1 MEKRFIVFLVLSFLI
16 MIGYPYFI
24 KTLGLF
30 PSNPSQVQVYQ
41 EGKKEGSLPEKNPL
55 VQVPQTQPISTEE
68 ETVQVDTAL
77 YHAVFSSRGG
87 SLVRLELKNVTET
100 DRKTRIKLYEWSQGE
115 IPAFSIQT
123 ADDGLNSRLDKGIYS
138 VEGRD
143 IKLNDRTKTGQILFR
158 FLDVKSG
165 AQIAKRFVFTN
176 DDYRIS
182 LDIETASF
190 SEPYLLSIGTNFGI
204 TDWGKNKGFAGFI
217 GPITFVNNE
226 IIRDSPAK
234 IENEI
239 RHEGKINWVALQDK
253 YFIAA
258 AIPTDAS
265 AAIVSRTTPTA
276 VNAAIEFKAPGT
288 EPVTNHVLLYLGPKE
303 HRRMQVL
310 GVKLEE
316 TVDFGWFI
324 YGSWAIVR
332 FIARPL
338 FYILQFFHGFTG
350 NYGVSIILLTVGV
363 RGIFIPLSH
372 KSYRSMKDMQSLQPQ
387 LQALQKKFKD
397 DKQRLQRE
405 MMELYQKH
413 KVNPLGGCLPM
424 LLQIPVFVAL
434 FNVLYTTI
442 EIRQA
447 PFIFWI
453 RDLSDKDPYYVLP
466 ILMGL
471 TMVVQ
476 QKIQPTTM
484 DPIQA
489 KLFLMMPVLMT
500 FLFLNF
506 SSGLVLYM
514 LTNNFLTIS
523 QQYLTMKYFEKSHEN
538 TSGKAGPGREKT

>member
-1 MEKRFIVFLVLSFLI
+1 